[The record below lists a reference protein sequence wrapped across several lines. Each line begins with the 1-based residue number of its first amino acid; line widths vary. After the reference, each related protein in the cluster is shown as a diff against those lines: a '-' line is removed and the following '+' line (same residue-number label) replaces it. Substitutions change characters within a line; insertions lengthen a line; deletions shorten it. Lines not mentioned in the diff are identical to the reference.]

1 MFPAN
6 LHMCDHEKTS
16 SISQKSTCSDKTL
29 LKKRHF
35 LCEIT
40 ILTEYLHILLDYFL
54 RYAIILLWSIVSIT
68 ALLDFLEVII
78 MGDNKGGKK
87 ITILGAGNVGATIA
101 YTFAVA
107 GTCSDI
113 VLIDIN
119 KEKAKGEAMD
129 IRQGVSFSH
138 NIEVFDGTYDD
149 AAGSDIIV
157 VTLGL
162 ARKPGQTRLD
172 LAQAN
177 VNIIKDVMPQIA
189 KAAPDAI
196 YVVVSNPVDIITY
209 TILKCTDLSPNQVI
223 GSGTAL
229 DTSRLRSSIADHVG
243 LSPNSIHAYVF
254 GEHGDT
260 SMIPWSITNIAGISM
275 EEYCAAQEH
284 RDINEDEIIEEVRKA
299 GGEVI
304 KRKGATFYAIA
315 LTVNKICDNILR
327 DSNNIMTVS
336 TLIKD
341 RYGINDVCLS
351 LPAVIGANGIERNVD
366 PTLTETEIKKLQ
378 ASADALK
385 SVLSQLEF

>member
-1 MFPAN
+1 MAN
-6 LHMCDHEKTS
+6 S
-16 SISQKSTCSDKTL
+16 
-29 LKKRHF
+29 
-35 LCEIT
+35 
-40 ILTEYLHILLDYFL
+40 
-54 RYAIILLWSIVSIT
+54 
-68 ALLDFLEVII
+68 
-78 MGDNKGGKK
+78 KGGKK
-87 ITILGAGNVGATIA
+87 ITILGAGNVGATCA

-113 VLIDIN
+113 VLVDIN
-119 KEKAKGEAMD
+119 KERAKGEAMD

-138 NIEVFDGTYDD
+138 NVEVVDGTYDD
-149 AAGSDIIV
+149 AKDSDIVV

-177 VNIIKDVMPQIA
+177 VNIIKDVMPKIA

-196 YVVVSNPVDIITY
+196 YVIVSNPVDIITY
-209 TILKCTDLSPNQVI
+209 AILKCTDLKPSQVV

-229 DTSRLRSSIADHVG
+229 DTSRLRSSIADH
-243 LSPNSIHAYVF
+243 LDISPNSVHAYVF

-260 SMIPWSITNIAGISM
+260 SMIPWSITNIAGSPM
-275 EEYCAAQEH
+275 EEYCAEQAH
-284 RDINEDEIIEEVRKA
+284 TKINEDEIILEVRKA

-315 LTVNKICDNILR
+315 LTVNKICDDILR
-327 DSNNIMTVS
+327 DANNIRTVS
-336 TLIKD
+336 TLVNG

-351 LPAVIGANGIERNVD
+351 LPAVIGGHGIEKEVS
-366 PTLTETEIKKLQ
+366 PALTDEEVAKLQ

-385 SVLSQLEF
+385 EVINSLEF

>member
-1 MFPAN
+1 MA
-6 LHMCDHEKTS
+6 
-16 SISQKSTCSDKTL
+16 
-29 LKKRHF
+29 
-35 LCEIT
+35 
-40 ILTEYLHILLDYFL
+40 
-54 RYAIILLWSIVSIT
+54 
-68 ALLDFLEVII
+68 
-78 MGDNKGGKK
+78 DNKSGKK
-87 ITILGAGNVGATIA
+87 ITIIGAGNVGATIA

-107 GTCSDI
+107 GTCSEV

-138 NIEVFDGTYDD
+138 NVEVIDGTYDD

-177 VNIIKDVMPQIA
+177 VNIIKSVMPQLA
-189 KAAPDAI
+189 KTCPDSI

-209 TILKCTDLSPNQVI
+209 TILKCTDLSPTQVF

-243 LSPNSIHAYVF
+243 LSPNSVHAYVF

-275 EEYCAAQEH
+275 EEYCKEQDHA
-284 RDINEDEIIEEVRKA
+284 DLDEDEIVDEVRKA
-299 GGEVI
+299 GAEVI

-327 DSNNIMTVS
+327 DANNIMTVS

-351 LPAVIGANGIERNVD
+351 LPAVIGANGIEKEVT
-366 PTLTETEIKKLQ
+366 PTLTDDELKKLQ
-378 ASADALK
+378 ASADALRG
-385 SVLSQLEF
+385 VLSQLEF

>member
-1 MFPAN
+1 MA
-6 LHMCDHEKTS
+6 
-16 SISQKSTCSDKTL
+16 
-29 LKKRHF
+29 
-35 LCEIT
+35 
-40 ILTEYLHILLDYFL
+40 
-54 RYAIILLWSIVSIT
+54 
-68 ALLDFLEVII
+68 
-78 MGDNKGGKK
+78 DNKSGKK
-87 ITILGAGNVGATIA
+87 ITILGAGNVGATVA

-157 VTLGL
+157 VTRGL

-177 VNIIKDVMPQIA
+177 VNIIKDVMPRVA

-196 YVVVSNPVDIITY
+196 YVVVSNPVDIVTY
-209 TILKCTDLSPNQVI
+209 TILQCTDLSPQQVI

-284 RDINEDEIIEEVRKA
+284 HDINEDEIIDEVRKA

-336 TLIKD
+336 TLIKN
-341 RYGINDVCLS
+341 RYGIDGVCLS
-351 LPAVIGANGIERNVD
+351 LPAVIGANGIEREVSPN
-366 PTLTETEIKKLQ
+366 LTDGEIEKLQ
-378 ASADALK
+378 ASAKALK
-385 SVLSQLEF
+385 DVIDQLEF

>member
-1 MFPAN
+1 MA
-6 LHMCDHEKTS
+6 E
-16 SISQKSTCSDKTL
+16 
-29 LKKRHF
+29 
-35 LCEIT
+35 
-40 ILTEYLHILLDYFL
+40 
-54 RYAIILLWSIVSIT
+54 
-68 ALLDFLEVII
+68 
-78 MGDNKGGKK
+78 NKGGNK
-87 ITILGAGNVGATIA
+87 ITIIGAGNVGATIA
-101 YTFAVA
+101 YTLAVA
-107 GTCSDI
+107 GTCSDV

-138 NIEVFDGTYDD
+138 NVEVIDGTYDD
-149 AAGSDIIV
+149 AAGSDIVV

-177 VNIIKDVMPQIA
+177 VNIIKEVMPQIA
-189 KAAPDAI
+189 RVAPDAI
-196 YVVVSNPVDIITY
+196 YVIVSNPVDIITY
-209 TILKCTDLSPNQVI
+209 TVLKCTSLSPQQVI

-275 EEYCAAQEH
+275 EQYCKEQENA
-284 RDINEDEIIEEVRKA
+284 DLNEEVIIDEVRRA
-299 GGEVI
+299 GAEVI

-336 TLIKD
+336 TLING
-341 RYGINDVCLS
+341 RYGIDGVCLS
-351 LPAVIGANGIERNVD
+351 LPAVIGSSGIVREVTPN
-366 PTLTETEIKKLQ
+366 LTEKEIEQLQ
-378 ASADALK
+378 ASAKALK
-385 SVLSQLEF
+385 SVLDQIEF

>member
-1 MFPAN
+1 MA
-6 LHMCDHEKTS
+6 
-16 SISQKSTCSDKTL
+16 
-29 LKKRHF
+29 
-35 LCEIT
+35 
-40 ILTEYLHILLDYFL
+40 
-54 RYAIILLWSIVSIT
+54 
-68 ALLDFLEVII
+68 
-78 MGDNKGGKK
+78 DNKSGKK
-87 ITILGAGNVGATIA
+87 ITIIGAGNVGATIA

-107 GTCSDI
+107 GTCSEV

-138 NIEVFDGTYDD
+138 NVEVIDGTYDD

-177 VNIIKDVMPQIA
+177 VNIIKSVMPQLA
-189 KAAPDAI
+189 KTCPDSI

-209 TILKCTDLSPNQVI
+209 TILKCTDLSPTQVF

-243 LSPNSIHAYVF
+243 LSPNSVHAYGF

-260 SMIPWSITNIAGISM
+260 SMIPWSSTNIAGISM
-275 EEYCAAQEH
+275 EEYCKEQDHA
-284 RDINEDEIIEEVRKA
+284 DLDEDEIVDEVRKA
-299 GGEVI
+299 GAEVI

-327 DSNNIMTVS
+327 DANNIMTVS

-351 LPAVIGANGIERNVD
+351 LPAVIGANGIEKEVT
-366 PTLTETEIKKLQ
+366 PTLTDDELKKLQ
-378 ASADALK
+378 ASADALRG
-385 SVLSQLEF
+385 VLSQLEF

>member
-1 MFPAN
+1 MAN
-6 LHMCDHEKTS
+6 S
-16 SISQKSTCSDKTL
+16 
-29 LKKRHF
+29 
-35 LCEIT
+35 
-40 ILTEYLHILLDYFL
+40 
-54 RYAIILLWSIVSIT
+54 
-68 ALLDFLEVII
+68 
-78 MGDNKGGKK
+78 KGGNK
-87 ITILGAGNVGATIA
+87 ITILGAGNVGATCA

-138 NIEVFDGTYDD
+138 NVEVVDGNYDD
-149 AAGSDIIV
+149 AKDSDIVV

-177 VNIIKDVMPQIA
+177 VNIIKEVMPKVA

-196 YVVVSNPVDIITY
+196 YVIVSNPVDIITY
-209 TILKCTDLSPNQVI
+209 AILKCTDLKPSQVV

-229 DTSRLRSSIADHVG
+229 DTSRLRSSIADH
-243 LSPNSIHAYVF
+243 LDISPNSVHAYVF

-260 SMIPWSITNIAGISM
+260 SMIPWSITNIAGSPM
-275 EEYCAAQEH
+275 EEYCAEQVH
-284 RDINEDEIIEEVRKA
+284 TDIDKDEIILEVRKA

-304 KRKGATFYAIA
+304 KRKGATFYAIS
-315 LTVNKICDNILR
+315 LTVNKICDDILR
-327 DSNNIMTVS
+327 DANNIRTVS
-336 TLIKD
+336 TLING

-351 LPAVIGANGIERNVD
+351 LPAVIGGHGIEKEVS
-366 PTLTETEIKKLQ
+366 PALTDEEIAKLQ

-385 SVLSQLEF
+385 NVINSLEF